1 MIETDRPFR
10 YIYTTFVVFMTVVAV
25 IDLSFH
31 FVAEGLSLH
40 VVLEGTVVFFA
51 LATLVRLWF
60 VFTRRL
66 RDARQAAAEARGELD
81 TFRKRHSSAIEQMR
95 AAIHSQ
101 FDRWALTPGERR
113 IAEALIRGHSI
124 RQIAAGQSKQEQ
136 TVRNQAASVYAK
148 SGMTGRSDLG
158 AFFLTD
164 ILGED
169 E

>member
-101 FDRWALTPGERR
+101 FDRWR

-148 SGMTGRSDLG
+148 SGMTGRSDLA